1 MPVPPDLQAAI
12 FKKVFDYDK
21 TIQGKDPKIL
31 VAFSDDS
38 AGVKDK
44 VIKAFKEAGVVV
56 SAVKADQLSGSI
68 DGVNVLYITPG
79 VSGVK
84 QICEK
89 NGILSITGSPAL
101 VESGEVSVGLSVLDN
116 KPKII
121 VHLKQ
126 LKAEGHELSAKLL
139 QLAKVIQ

>member
-1 MPVPPDLQAAI
+1 MPVPPNLQAAI
-12 FKKVFDYDK
+12 FKKVFSYDK
-21 TIQGKDPKIL
+21 TIEGLNPKIL
-31 VAFSDDS
+31 VAFTDES
-38 AGVKDK
+38 AEVKDK
-44 VIKAFKEAGVVV
+44 VIKAFKDAGVTV
-56 SAVKADQLSGSI
+56 SAVKAEQLSASVSGI
-68 DGVNVLYITPG
+68 NVLYIAPG
-79 VSGVK
+79 VSGAK
-84 QICEK
+84 QICQK